1 MPRYEVRFAN
11 GVYHV
16 FDTFTYRPIRAR
28 GLRKQADADAAHFN
42 SRPVRSKQ

>member
-28 GLRKQADADAAHFN
+28 GLLKQAAEDVAHFN